1 MSESKK
7 KTYGKKVALVVAI
20 LAAVMVLFGV
30 AYAKNTPI
38 AVAESKKIT
47 IEVVDDAGES
57 AMYMVQTDAEYLR
70 QAMEETEGLV
80 IEGEEGIYGLFVST
94 VNGVTADYNT
104 NGAYWAFYVDGK
116 YCNYG
121 VDEQPIEDGQV
132 YRIVYTAE

>member
-1 MSESKK
+1 MSESGKK
-7 KTYGKKVALVVAI
+7 INGRKVALVVAI
-20 LAAVMVLFGV
+20 LAAVMVIFGV
-30 AYAKNTPI
+30 VYAKNTRT

-57 AMYMVQTDAEYLR
+57 AMYTVQTDAEYLR
-70 QAMEETEGLV
+70 QAIEETEGLV
-80 IEGEEGIYGLFVST
+80 VEGEEGTFGLFVKT
-94 VNGVTADYNT
+94 VNGVTADYDT
-104 NGAYWAFYVDGK
+104 NGAYWAFFVDGG